1 MSLQFNPAALRQIRE
16 QRGISQ
22 RKLST
27 TVTGDAA
34 RLCSY
39 ERGRSVPDL
48 PTIGKIASALGVEYT
63 ALIGWSEVA
72 K

>member
-1 MSLQFNPAALRQIRE
+1 MLQFDPAALRRIRE
-16 QRGISQ
+16 ERGISQ

-34 RLCSY
+34 RLCAY

-48 PTIGKIASALGVEYT
+48 PTIGKIAEALGIEYT
-63 ALIGWSEVA
+63 ALIGWS